1 MTSTLNTNVIWIVMK
16 RENVE
21 NFEGNW
27 VTGVRRLPDKA
38 FVHIE
43 DALNY
48 IKEQEPVVIDCW
60 KLVQETLDHAYDY
73 GIERHLVYEA
83 THNGHTYY
91 KDIYYD
97 IIPEELI
104 D

>member
-16 RENVE
+16 SENVE
-21 NFEGNW
+21 NFEGLM
-27 VTGVRRLPDKA
+27 VEGKRRLPDKA
-38 FVHIE
+38 FRHLE
-43 DALNY
+43 PALEY
-48 IKEQEPVVIDCW
+48 IKMQDPVVIDCW
-60 KLVQETLDHAYDY
+60 KLVGEQIDHPFDY
-73 GIERHLVYEA
+73 GIERHLTYEA
-83 THNGHTYY
+83 IHNGHTFY